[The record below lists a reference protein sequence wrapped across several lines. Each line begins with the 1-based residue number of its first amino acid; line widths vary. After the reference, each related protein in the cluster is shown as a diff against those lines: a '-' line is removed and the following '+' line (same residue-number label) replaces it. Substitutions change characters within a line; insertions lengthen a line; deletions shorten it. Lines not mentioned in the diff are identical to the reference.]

1 MSQREPPRK
10 GRVLRAVCQEASED
24 HLGVALIRSGDSVTI
39 IRHGS
44 SRYEQKKVAASGQEA
59 ATRVE
64 PRLEENV
71 PCNRDIAGAFL
82 LHFCAGS
89 F

>member
-24 HLGVALIRSGDSVTI
+24 HLGVALK
-39 IRHGS
+39 RHGS

>member
-10 GRVLRAVCQEASED
+10 GRVLRAVC
-24 HLGVALIRSGDSVTI
+24 
-39 IRHGS
+39 
-44 SRYEQKKVAASGQEA
+44 QEA